1 MPRFRNRKFKSR
13 RTRRK
18 KMPIVKL
25 IKKVIKNEAEHK
37 YHILSDITSSVVEAN
52 PLILDVT
59 NIGAGTDVN
68 SRIGVSVNFSRVKIR
83 FTLRSDANTNFFLA
97 RVYLVQS
104 FESIDPV
111 ALPNVEE
118 LFPPLTQSLTSY
130 KILYDRTFQFGLGI
144 NQIISREISF
154 GRGLHEGKWS
164 TTSGQSQVKGNI
176 VFHVVTDNTV
186 ADALNTA
193 MESRVY
199 YTDQ

>member
-1 MPRFRNRKFKSR
+1 MPAFRKRKFR
-13 RTRRK
+13 RRKGRRK
-18 KMPIVKL
+18 KMPIVRL
-25 IKKVIKNEAEHK
+25 IKKVIQNEAEHK
-37 YHILSDITSSVVEAN
+37 FHIFSDITESVVKAN

-68 SRIGVSVNFSRVKIR
+68 TRIGISVNFTKVKIR
-83 FTLRSDANTNFFLA
+83 FTLRSDINNRAYLA
-97 RVYLVQS
+97 RVYLIQS
-104 FESIDPV
+104 LESEDPT

-118 LFPPLTQSLTSY
+118 LFPPINQSLSSY

-144 NQIISREISF
+144 NQLVSREISYS
-154 GRGLHEGKWS
+154 RHLQEGKWAS
-164 TTSGQSQVKGNI
+164 TGGQSQVKGNI
-176 VFHVVTDNTV
+176 VFHVVTDNET